1 MENARRGRSKYERIK
16 TMWPFGKPV
25 ETRSNYNDAIVEALL
40 LQATTG
46 TASAD
51 GVAAVEAAAGL
62 LSRGFASAEVT
73 GADGMPISPS
83 FLAGVGRDLIWP
95 GESLHLID
103 VDQGEVRLFPISAFE
118 VSGTHD
124 PRSWFYRCEV
134 QGPDGPTIYRRP
146 GASILH
152 LRYSVDPSKPW
163 RGVGPL
169 QRARI
174 SARILAEIESAL
186 ADESSGTRGHILPTP
201 LDGDDRALKKL
212 RTTVAGLRG
221 RTALVETMKGSWG
234 ADRADAPTADWR
246 STRLGFNA
254 PDSAVSLCSDVSM
267 AIMAATG
274 CPPSLM
280 VASSDG
286 GAAREALRR
295 WLHTT
300 VGPLAL
306 MVQSELR
313 TALDAPAL
321 KLSFD
326 GLYASDLSGRARAF
340 GSMVKA
346 GLALDKAAALSGL
359 MAADDEG

>member
-1 MENARRGRSKYERIK
+1 
-16 TMWPFGKPV
+16 MWPFGKPV
-25 ETRSNYNDAIVEALL
+25 ETRSNYNDAVVDALL

-124 PRSWFYRCEV
+124 PRSW
-134 QGPDGPTIYRRP
+134 IYRVEVSGPNGATVYKRP
-146 GASILH
+146 AASV
-152 LRYSVDPSKPW
+152 LRYSVDPSKRW

-174 SARILAEIESAL
+174 SARILAEIETAL
-186 ADESSGTRGHILPTP
+186 GDESSGTRGHILPTP
-201 LDGDDRALKKL
+201 LDGDDRALRKL
-212 RTTVAGLRG
+212 RATVAGLKG

-246 STRLGFNA
+246 SIRLGFNA

-267 AIMAATG
+267 AILSACG

-280 VASSDG
+280 VASSSG
-286 GAAREALRR
+286 GAREALRR

-313 TALDAPAL
+313 TALDAPEL

-326 GLYASDLSGRARAF
+326 GLFASDLSGRARAF